1 MPPAPHE
8 DSIAMNP
15 AAKPARSRAVSPKAP
30 GARRPSRQDPQRER
44 EKAAAEEVAGRH
56 GNVGQ
61 KDHKGAR

>member
-1 MPPAPHE
+1 
-8 DSIAMNP
+8 MNP